1 MVTSHISSPLER
13 FTSLFSPP
21 RPIHESGAPNSEDED
36 HNKNSTK
43 TVISSRCEFHF
54 SDGRQC
60 RNQQGQ
66 FCVHHALRKEQ
77 ECRGNGFP
85 DEGLV
90 ALCGDLT
97 TATNINRALSHVF
110 LLMAQGRIPQK
121 QAVAFGYITQLLLQ
135 TVPGIRSEYVS
146 VHGYQAWETNLKS
159 KITPLLPTPA
169 TAPASAGEDSGEG
182 QERTPQENEQP
193 SIGVVERQKGVPHT
207 PFLPHEK
214 VPPSPDYDNLLRRSR
229 NLLDRKYD
237 PTPEGPREANAL
249 ALELELM
256 NPAPAQPRR
265 DFFARTVALLRP

>member
-36 HNKNSTK
+36 HNKHSTK
-43 TVISSRCEFHF
+43 HGISSRCEFTF

-60 RNQQGQ
+60 RNQQPQ

-77 ECRGNGFP
+77 EGRGNGFP

-97 TATNINRALSHVF
+97 TATNINRALSQVF

-135 TVPGIRSEYVS
+135 TIPGIRGEYVS
-146 VHGYQAWETNLKS
+146 VHGYDAWETNLKS
-159 KITPLLPTPA
+159 KITSLLPPTAQPEPPAPAPPPA
-169 TAPASAGEDSGEG
+169 T
-182 QERTPQENEQP
+182 
-193 SIGVVERQKGVPHT
+193 
-207 PFLPHEK
+207 
-214 VPPSPDYDNLLRRSR
+214 PSPDYDSLLRRSHD
-229 NLLDRKYD
+229 LLHRKYD
-237 PTPEGPREANAL
+237 PTPEGRREPNA
-249 ALELELM
+249 
-256 NPAPAQPRR
+256 
-265 DFFARTVALLRP
+265 